1 MKTPLGQDRAA
12 TEAAGVVTRAED
24 SQPVIRL
31 VGVEKKLGGQPVL
44 RGVNLEIPRR
54 KVTTIIGK
62 SGSGKSVLLKHIIG
76 LLKPDRGQVL
86 VDGTDITKL
95 GARELNE
102 VRKKFAMLFQG
113 AALFDSLNVSEN
125 VAFPLREK
133 TKLKEAEIE
142 RKVLEMLEAVGLT
155 GMGHKFPAEL
165 SGGMRKRAGLA
176 RALVM
181 GPEIILFDEP
191 TTGLD
196 PLLARTIH
204 DLIVE
209 TQRRFGFTAVMVS
222 HEIPEIFGISDYVAM
237 LLDGVIA
244 EMAPPEQ
251 FQRTRN
257 PGVREFIN
265 VEPKPE
271 AVSSGV
277 GKESRSL

>member
-1 MKTPLGQDRAA
+1 MAM
-12 TEAAGVVTRAED
+12 EAPT
-24 SQPVIRL
+24 PVIRL
-31 VGVEKKLGGQPVL
+31 VGVEKVLGGQPVL
-44 RGVNLEIPRR
+44 KGVNLEIPRG
-54 KVTTIIGK
+54 KVTTVIGK
-62 SGSGKSVLLKHIIG
+62 SGGGKSVLLKHMIG

-86 VDGTDITKL
+86 VDEIDITRL
-95 GARELNE
+95 NAHGLNE

-113 AALFDSLNVSEN
+113 AALFDSLTVFEN
-125 VAFPLREK
+125 VAFPLCEK
-133 TKLKEAEIE
+133 TKLKAAEIE

-204 DLIVE
+204 DLIIE
-209 TQRRFGFTAVMVS
+209 TQRRFGFTAIMVS
-222 HEIPEIFGISDYVAM
+222 HEIPEIFEISDHVAM

-244 EMAPPEQ
+244 EMSTSEQ
-251 FQRTRN
+251 FQRTQH

-265 VEPKPE
+265 VGRRPE
-271 AVSSGV
+271 AVPSGAAR
-277 GKESRSL
+277 ETQSL

>member
-1 MKTPLGQDRAA
+1 MG
-12 TEAAGVVTRAED
+12 TEASA
-24 SQPVIRL
+24 PVIRL
-31 VGVEKKLGGQPVL
+31 VGVEKTLGGQPVL
-44 RGVNLEIPRR
+44 KGVNLEIPRG
-54 KVTTIIGK
+54 KVTTVIGK
-62 SGSGKSVLLKHIIG
+62 SGGGKSVLLKHMIG
-76 LLKPDRGQVL
+76 LLQPDRGQVL
-86 VDGTDITKL
+86 VDETDITRL
-95 GARELNE
+95 SAHDLNE
-102 VRKKFAMLFQG
+102 VRKKFAMLFQS
-113 AALFDSLNVSEN
+113 AALFDSLTVLEN

-133 TKLKEAEIE
+133 TKLRAVEVE
-142 RKVLEMLEAVGLT
+142 RKVLEMLEAVGLK

-204 DLIVE
+204 DLILE
-209 TQRRFGFTAVMVS
+209 THRRFGFTAVMVS

-244 EMAPPEQ
+244 EMAPAEQ
-251 FQRTRN
+251 FQRTHH

-265 VEPKPE
+265 VGPRSEV
-271 AVSSGV
+271 VSSGAAR
-277 GKESRSL
+277 ETRSL

>member
-1 MKTPLGQDRAA
+1 MKTPLGQDLVA
-12 TEAAGVVTRAED
+12 TEAAGAVKGAEVAT
-24 SQPVIRL
+24 PVIRL
-31 VGVEKKLGGQPVL
+31 VGVEKALGGQPVL
-44 RGVNLEIPRR
+44 KGVNLEIPRG
-54 KVTTIIGK
+54 KVTTVIGK
-62 SGSGKSVLLKHIIG
+62 SGGGKSVLLKHMIG
-76 LLKPDRGQVL
+76 LLRPDRGQVL
-86 VDGTDITKL
+86 VDETDITRL
-95 GARELNE
+95 SAHDLNE

-113 AALFDSLNVSEN
+113 AALFDSLTVLEN

-133 TKLKEAEIE
+133 TKLRAAEVD

-204 DLIVE
+204 DLILE

-251 FQRTRN
+251 FQRTRH

-265 VEPKPE
+265 VGTRPE
-271 AVSSGV
+271 VVSSGA
-277 GKESRSL
+277 GRETRGL

>member
-1 MKTPLGQDRAA
+1 MKI
-12 TEAAGVVTRAED
+12 TEASAPA
-24 SQPVIRL
+24 IRL

-44 RGVNLEIPRR
+44 KGLHLEIPRG
-54 KVTTIIGK
+54 KLTTVIGQ
-62 SGSGKSVLLKHIIG
+62 SGGGKSVLLKHIIG

-86 VDGTDITKL
+86 VDGTDIAQL
-95 GARELNE
+95 GAHDLNE
-102 VRKKFAMLFQG
+102 LRKKFAMLFQG
-113 AALFDSLNVSEN
+113 AALFDSLSVFEN

-133 TKLKEAEIE
+133 TKLSEPEIE
-142 RKVLEMLEAVGLT
+142 RKVLEMLEQVGLT

-181 GPEIILFDEP
+181 GPEIMLFDEP

-222 HEIPEIFGISDYVAM
+222 HEIPEVFGISDYVAM
-237 LLDGVIA
+237 LLDGVIV
-244 EMAPPEQ
+244 EMAPSDE
-251 FQRTRN
+251 FQRTRH
-257 PGVREFIN
+257 PAVREFIN
-265 VEPKPE
+265 VGGKPE
-271 AVSSGV
+271 VVPSGAVQGA
-277 GKESRSL
+277 R

>member
-1 MKTPLGQDRAA
+1 M
-12 TEAAGVVTRAED
+12 
-24 SQPVIRL
+24 IRL
-31 VGVEKKLGGQPVL
+31 VGVEKTLGGQPVL
-44 RGVNLEIPRR
+44 KGVNLEIPRG
-54 KVTTIIGK
+54 KVTTVIGK
-62 SGSGKSVLLKHIIG
+62 SGGGKSVLLKHMIG
-76 LLKPDRGQVL
+76 LLQPDRGQVL
-86 VDGTDITKL
+86 VDETDITRL
-95 GARELNE
+95 SAHDLNE
-102 VRKKFAMLFQG
+102 VRKKFAMLFQS
-113 AALFDSLNVSEN
+113 AALFDSLTVLEN

-133 TKLKEAEIE
+133 TKLRAAEVE
-142 RKVLEMLEAVGLT
+142 RKVLEMLEAVGLK

-204 DLIVE
+204 DLILE
-209 TQRRFGFTAVMVS
+209 THRRFGFTAVMVS

-244 EMAPPEQ
+244 EMAPAEQ
-251 FQRTRN
+251 FQRTHH

-265 VEPKPE
+265 VGPRSEV
-271 AVSSGV
+271 VSSGAAR
-277 GKESRSL
+277 ETRSL